1 MSDYDDDADFENDKE
16 RSNDNV
22 LKAKPPSKPKPKL
35 KKPSAL
41 MQAARELEEEEA
53 EAVAEAEVEV
63 EVGGGGQ
70 LEKKKQKKEEKKQ
83 KQEKKKKKQLQK
95 GIPSAAVPVSSKK
108 AKAAKKE
115 RKEAKKAAKRDK
127 KEVKR
132 RERERERERELPEE
146 TTFESRIWNTS
157 AEGFKNGRS
166 RFRMNAAMMRS
177 KDFDEHACTGGTK
190 FASSLMHTAYSGDD
204 HLDDLKKI
212 LHLSSSSPKKNYSSS
227 SSSESE
233 TEIYGKDII
242 TRLASRAPQNWRC
255 DVQEVDDSGWSALHY
270 AASKN
275 NAETIRTI
283 VKEAEAGS
291 GSAED
296 HITGGAEN
304 DIPFVDFQDKLM
316 GWTALHLACVELH
329 LEAVSALLDS
339 GANPTIQDDG
349 GDRCLEVVPKKS
361 EKTTSIKRGRIR
373 SLLKKKIRE
382 FSGEA
387 ADVWDVSSDDSD
399 FGSGIDDSSSEE
411 EDEEE
416 EESDSDSYYSNSDSD
431 N

>member
-1 MSDYDDDADFENDKE
+1 M
-16 RSNDNV
+16 
-22 LKAKPPSKPKPKL
+22 
-35 KKPSAL
+35 
-41 MQAARELEEEEA
+41 
-53 EAVAEAEVEV
+53 
-63 EVGGGGQ
+63 
-70 LEKKKQKKEEKKQ
+70 
-83 KQEKKKKKQLQK
+83 
-95 GIPSAAVPVSSKK
+95 PVSSKK

-132 RERERERERELPEE
+132 RERERERELPEE

-283 VKEAEAGS
+283 VKEAEAL
-291 GSAED
+291 
-296 HITGGAEN
+296 
-304 DIPFVDFQDKLM
+304 FL
-316 GWTALHLACVELH
+316 LAHSV
-329 LEAVSALLDS
+329 
-339 GANPTIQDDG
+339 Q
-349 GDRCLEVVPKKS
+349 R
-361 EKTTSIKRGRIR
+361 R
-373 SLLKKKIRE
+373 
-382 FSGEA
+382 
-387 ADVWDVSSDDSD
+387 
-399 FGSGIDDSSSEE
+399 
-411 EDEEE
+411 
-416 EESDSDSYYSNSDSD
+416 
-431 N
+431 